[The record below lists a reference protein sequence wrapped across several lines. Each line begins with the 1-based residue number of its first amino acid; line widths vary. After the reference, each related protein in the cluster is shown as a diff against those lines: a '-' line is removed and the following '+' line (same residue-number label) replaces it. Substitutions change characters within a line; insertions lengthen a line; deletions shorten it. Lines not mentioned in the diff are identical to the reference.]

1 MVLLNV
7 DSSHEKS
14 PPTQQTWFKNKK
26 TVNEQPQL
34 AQFYQNGGRHSK
46 PYPPKKMWFY
56 LGFTPKTLATGELAV
71 NDSGKMAMGQGF
83 AQRQRSGV
91 RGCLRV
97 SNVAPRPG
105 RHWNWVP
112 GVVDG
117 LGRDGSHLHFG
128 GFLGSLA
135 IGTPVTKVSRSLQYW
150 LIKAFVQLWLLVLE
164 ATRLSSVFMSL
175 GPVFK
180 LLCHIQPLL
189 MVDIFLGPWGALRGW

>member
-1 MVLLNV
+1 
-7 DSSHEKS
+7 
-14 PPTQQTWFKNKK
+14 
-26 TVNEQPQL
+26 
-34 AQFYQNGGRHSK
+34 
-46 PYPPKKMWFY
+46 
-56 LGFTPKTLATGELAV
+56 
-71 NDSGKMAMGQGF
+71 MGQGF
-83 AQRQRSGV
+83 AQRQGSGV

-180 LLCHIQPLL
+180 LLCHIQPQGSAGNL
-189 MVDIFLGPWGALRGW
+189 DFFYPEFLPYWNHTTFFISSSPTKMPSMTSHNEYNLIGLITPFGCLEIKTKKPKIDRLSLSKRP